1 MMAPTP
7 AAAPPRRA
15 GVFVPVFALRREG
28 DAGCGDTLAV
38 RRMAD
43 WCAHHGFRVLQVLP
57 INETSGDNSPYN
69 AISSCALDITTL
81 APDPAHVPGL
91 TKKTLNQ
98 TFSPKLRRLLASGP
112 VRYRLVKALKWQICR
127 EAFAHFGTPGGATP
141 DLLKDFDNFRSE
153 EEAWLFPYALFR
165 ALMAT
170 QNDSP
175 VWEAW
180 PPHLRSLASA
190 LDWLR
195 HLTPK
200 QRNLF
205 EVEIRFYQFVQWVL
219 HRQWQETS
227 AHAAAQGVTLMGDI
241 PFGVSRSS
249 ADVWA
254 QPEQFDLKWCG
265 GAPPEPLFQPDEFTK
280 KWGQNWGIPLYRWD
294 IMEHDGFAWWRRRVR
309 QITRFFKIFRIDH
322 VLGFYRVYSFPWPP
336 QDNARYTS
344 LTPDEVRALA
354 GDLPRFLPH
363 DDDTE
368 ASRASNQA
376 AGERLLRVL
385 QDAAGDAI
393 ITAEDL
399 GVVPTYVR
407 PSLLALGIS
416 GFKIPM
422 FERDEASREYKPT
435 SEYPVLSLATLST
448 HDHETMRGMWER
460 LWAAIEADLGPGT
473 IPQGDQ
479 GLGEAG
485 RQAAWELYRLH
496 RFAQLDDRTLLRDF
510 EPTVREALLRALWAT
525 PSWLAI
531 AMITDLFGL
540 DLRFNVPGPVSESNW
555 SERLPFTVDDLL
567 NPAWRPEVQQGL
579 RPALQA
585 AARLL

>member
-1 MMAPTP
+1 
-7 AAAPPRRA
+7 
-15 GVFVPVFALRREG
+15 
-28 DAGCGDTLAV
+28 
-38 RRMAD
+38 MAD
-43 WCAHHGFRVLQVLP
+43 WCAHHGFSVLQVLP

-81 APDPAHVPGL
+81 TPEPAHVPGL
-91 TKKTLNQ
+91 TQ
-98 TFSPKLRRLLASGP
+98 EAVDRAISPELRPLLASGP
-112 VRYRLVKALKWQICR
+112 VRYRQVKALKWQLCR
-127 EAFAHFGTPGGATP
+127 EAFAHFCTPGGAAP
-141 DLLKDFDNFRSE
+141 ALLKAFDNFRAA

-165 ALMAT
+165 ALMAA
-170 QNDSP
+170 QDDSP

-180 PPHLRSLASA
+180 PPHLRTPASA
-190 LDWLR
+190 LAWLR
-195 HLTPK
+195 HLAPE
-200 QRNLF
+200 RRALF
-205 EVEIRFYQFVQWVL
+205 EVEIRFYQFTQWVL
-219 HRQWQETS
+219 HRQWEETA
-227 AHAAAQGVTLMGDI
+227 AHAAANGVALMGDI

-254 QPEQFDLKWCG
+254 QPEQFDLQWCG

-280 KWGQNWGIPLYRWD
+280 TWGQNWGIPLYRWD

-309 QITRFFKIFRIDH
+309 QTTRFFKIFRIDH

-336 QDNARYTS
+336 QDNARYAS

-354 GDLPRFLPH
+354 GALPRFLPH

-368 ASRASNQA
+368 ASRTANQA

-385 QDAAGDAI
+385 QDAAGDAV

-399 GVVPTYVR
+399 GVVPIYVR

-422 FERDEASREYKPT
+422 FEREEAGQEYKPT

-460 LWAAIEADLGPGT
+460 LWAAIEADLGPGAV
-473 IPQGDQ
+473 PRGDQ

-485 RQAAWELYRLH
+485 KQAAWELYRLH
-496 RFAQLDDRTLLRDF
+496 RFAQLDDRSLLRDF
-510 EPTVREALLRALWAT
+510 EPAAREALLRALWAT

-531 AMITDLFGL
+531 AMITDIFGL

-555 SERLPFTVDDLL
+555 SERLAFTVEDLM

-579 RPALQA
+579 RPALHA
-585 AARLL
+585 AARLR